1 MEMSIFQLSLRNTFL
16 EWGRKKGVSFR
27 KPDYFGEMRRP
38 ALSFFRNAREVARAT
53 VFPLD
58 RASSKRRF
66 VLIYAVRLVFLVGRR
81 LWLDNCPRQAGALA
95 YQTVLSLVPLL
106 AVSVSVTS
114 WLNLVEY
121 QESLNRFAAS
131 HLVPSAADA
140 VGQYIIQAASGVRIR
155 ALGIVGGIGLAAL
168 SIMLL
173 LTIERAVNEIFR
185 CTAARPMWR
194 RITVSLILLLA
205 GPAALALSA
214 YFTGRVLVLPGFL
227 GVLKPFAVSIPAL
240 ALCYQL
246 VPHTRVQ
253 VRFSMT
259 AAVVTSILFET
270 LKYAFALYVKHLG
283 ATLSYLYGTF
293 AILPVA
299 MIWIYVNWLVFLFG
313 AELNAAL
320 HEVVRHDRLSPG
332 IDAALTEYSRRS

>member
-1 MEMSIFQLSLRNTFL
+1 M
-16 EWGRKKGVSFR
+16 K
-27 KPDYFGEMRRP
+27 RP
-38 ALSFFRNAREVARAT
+38 RLSFLHNAREMARAT

-58 RASSKRRF
+58 RADSKRRF

-114 WLNLVEY
+114 WLNLVEF
-121 QESLNRFAAS
+121 QEYMTRFAAS
-131 HLVPSAADA
+131 HLVPSAADK
-140 VGQYIIQAASGVRIR
+140 VGQYIIDAASGVRIR
-155 ALGIVGGIGLAAL
+155 ALGIAGGIGLAAL

-173 LTIERAVNEIFR
+173 LTIERAVNEVFR
-185 CTAARPMWR
+185 CTQSRPLWR
-194 RITVSLILLLA
+194 RISVSLVLLTV

-214 YFTGRVLVLPGFL
+214 YFTGRVLVLPGIL
-227 GVLKPFAVSIPAL
+227 GLLKPFAVSVPAL
-240 ALCYQL
+240 FLCYHL

-253 VRFSMT
+253 LAFSLT
-259 AAVVTSILFET
+259 AAVVTAVLFEA
-270 LKYAFALYVKHLG
+270 LKYAFALYVKYLG

-320 HEVVRHDRLSPG
+320 HEVVRHDRFAPG
-332 IDAALTEYSRRS
+332 IGAALIEYRRRS